1 MQLSCHSLCL
11 KLFKPAITRID
22 NQVVELQ
29 IYSEKH
35 CRHIYRPDS
44 PFTLDY
50 SIWHKRARVFSS
62 MQRMVEG
69 RVRQP
74 SLLCKQACKLG
85 IM

>member
-1 MQLSCHSLCL
+1 
-11 KLFKPAITRID
+11 
-22 NQVVELQ
+22 VVELQ